1 MGVNKTNVA
10 KETNGN
16 LAALVAKDYATETT
30 LSDIL
35 SNGATA
41 ANQVT
46 ETATIALLTLAQNS
60 TTASQLGTLM
70 QGATTTAAP
79 SYTTARTNPLSLT
92 TAGALRTDASA
103 TTQPVSGTVTV
114 AVPTTIYHGKKTVT
128 TAGTRVALAS
138 SQAVR
143 SVCIKALVTN
153 AGYIYVGDVSTSSTT
168 GFQLL
173 AGESVSLD
181 ISNISTI
188 YIDSSVSG
196 EGVTYITTN

>member
-16 LAALVAKDYATETT
+16 LASLVAKDYATEAT

-103 TTQPVSGTVTV
+103 TTQPISV
-114 AVPTTIYHGKKTVT
+114 AAPTTIYHGKKTVT

-143 SVCIKALVTN
+143 SVCIKALQTN
-153 AGYIYVGDVSTSSTT
+153 GGYIYVGDTSTSSTT

-173 AGESVSLD
+173 AGDTISLD
-181 ISNISTI
+181 IANLNTV

-196 EGVTYITTN
+196 EGVTYISSN

>member
-16 LAALVAKDYATETT
+16 LASLVAKDYATEAT

-103 TTQPVSGTVTV
+103 TTQPISV
-114 AVPTTIYHGKKTVT
+114 AAPTTIYHGKKTVT

-143 SVCIKALVTN
+143 SVCIKALQTN
-153 AGYIYVGDVSTSSTT
+153 GGYIYVGDTSC
-168 GFQLL
+168 LL
-173 AGESVSLD
+173 YTSPSPR
-181 ISNISTI
+181 
-188 YIDSSVSG
+188 DS
-196 EGVTYITTN
+196 